1 MQGVGVPSLV
11 RELRSHKPHG
21 ETKKKKIR
29 EIDWPGLNPGS
40 ANCEWSD
47 LEQST

>member
-11 RELRSHKPHG
+11 RGLRSHKPHG
-21 ETKKKKIR
+21 ETKKKKR